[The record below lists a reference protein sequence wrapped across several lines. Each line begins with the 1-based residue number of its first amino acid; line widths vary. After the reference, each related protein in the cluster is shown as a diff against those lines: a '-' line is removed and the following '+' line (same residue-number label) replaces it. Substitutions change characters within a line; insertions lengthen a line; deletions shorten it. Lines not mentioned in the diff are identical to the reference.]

1 MSFIRYKTSSMGI
14 HAYGL
19 NDGVAKVQTLE
30 FYGTHA
36 K

>member
-1 MSFIRYKTSSMGI
+1 MGI

-36 K
+36 KWQIL